1 MSRISMSTLVS
12 AIKKVRAMDI
22 GQKEQ
27 LADELFRQQ
36 PNMFGSVL
44 VQQQMGVSLE
54 KMEFSLEI
62 LFICFQ
68 CMKESGLTWPLITEA
83 EQDKQLAR
91 YVATV
96 KFGEGLSPKL
106 QDCAMKQYLDSHP
119 EQYLLAFVTAETN
132 GWIGRIFLGRHR
144 SPRHA
149 GRHQSRQLHRL
160 RADAAISGQDTPP
173 FVNCGRW
180 RSLGFVDRLPF
191 PCSATWYDT
200 FGTNASDCTPAS
212 ERPEF
217 R

>member
-1 MSRISMSTLVS
+1 MSILVS

-22 GQKEQ
+22 GQKEK

-68 CMKESGLTWPLITEA
+68 CMKESKLIWPLISQD

-96 KFGEGLSPKL
+96 KFGEDLSPTL
-106 QDCAMKQYLDSHP
+106 QDRAMKQYLKSHP
-119 EQYLLAFVTAETN
+119 EQYLLAFVTVETKD
-132 GWIGRIFLGRHR
+132 WLSRIIPEDSDRYVML
-144 SPRHA
+144 
-149 GRHQSRQLHRL
+149 
-160 RADAAISGQDTPP
+160 AAINL
-173 FVNCGRW
+173 VNCIA
-180 RSLGFVDRLPF
+180 FVPMPPSTVKTRNN
-191 PCSATWYDT
+191 S
-200 FGTNASDCTPAS
+200 
-212 ERPEF
+212 
-217 R
+217 

>member
-1 MSRISMSTLVS
+1 MSRISMSILVS

-68 CMKESGLTWPLITEA
+68 CMKESGLVWPLITEA

-106 QDCAMKQYLDSHP
+106 QDRGMKQYLESHP

-132 GWIGRIFLGRHR
+132 GWIGRIFSEDTDHHVML
-144 SPRHA
+144 
-149 GRHQSRQLHRL
+149 
-160 RADAAISGQDTPP
+160 AAINL
-173 FVNCGRW
+173 VNCIA
-180 RSLGFVDRLPF
+180 FVPM
-191 PCSATWYDT
+191 PPSAVKKW
-200 FGTNASDCTPAS
+200 AHS
-212 ERPEF
+212 
-217 R
+217 